1 MMKKRILLYGFYGI
15 ANAGN
20 EAMLRALI
28 EPIRKNYAN
37 EIEFL
42 VANRHPSDSYDKQY
56 GVKSIPN
63 LEYGSREMA
72 QGRWLRGLNPDDSPE
87 FMEMLREVAS
97 SDLIIFG
104 PGQYLVETGE
114 FGLLKGSLAQF
125 HTLLTMAKVAGT
137 PFYALAM
144 ACEPLSSPWSTLSI
158 NEALQ
163 KCDRLTFRDPQSIKN
178 LEAVGVQL
186 PDHEVLG
193 DLALAA
199 PAADPDLARKVLIE
213 VQIPEKKGPRLAVA
227 LRSIYWLGIKQEELR
242 KNIAKTLCMWLE
254 KWPDADILMIPQN
267 VYNVDGGRD
276 DDRFANKSVY
286 DLMPEEYKNRVYSV
300 LEEYPPEI
308 TESFYHGADV
318 TFTSRLHGSVFSCKQ
333 GTPPVVL
340 TFMDKTK
347 GFFTRLGYPDRMI
360 DLNTT
365 SEALFAKI
373 VESYNDKEDLSAGI
387 LRSVNR
393 IRDKAIRYPQIAI
406 ELLEKEP
413 ENPYKRKWAQSLFKR
428 SGA

>member
-1 MMKKRILLYGFYGI
+1 MKKRILLYGFYGI

-20 EAMLRALI
+20 EAMLSALI

-37 EIEFL
+37 NIEFI
-42 VANRHPSDSYDKQY
+42 VANRHPNEEYDRQY

-63 LEYGSREMA
+63 LEYDSREMA
-72 QGRWLRGLNPDDSPE
+72 KGRWLRGLNPDDSPV
-87 FMEMLREVAS
+87 FMEMLREVAC

-125 HTLLTMAKVAGT
+125 HVLLTMAKVTGS

-144 ACEPLSSPWSTLSI
+144 ACEPLSSPWSILSI

-178 LEAVGVQL
+178 LEAAGIQL
-186 PDHEVLG
+186 PEHEVLG

-199 PAADPDLARKVLIE
+199 SPADHKHARKALIE
-213 VQIPEKKGPRLAVA
+213 AQIPEKKGPRLAVA

-242 KNIAKTLCMWLE
+242 KTISQTLCMWLE
-254 KWPDADILMIPQN
+254 EWPDADIIMIPQN

-276 DDRFANKSVY
+276 DDRLANKAVY
-286 DLMPEEYKNRVYSV
+286 DLIPDEYKNRVYPV
-300 LEEYPPEI
+300 LGEHPPET
-308 TESFYHGADV
+308 TESLYSIADV
-318 TFTSRLHGSVFSCKQ
+318 TLTSRLHGSVFSCKQ

-340 TFMDKTK
+340 KFMDKTK
-347 GFFTRLGYPDRMI
+347 GFFTRLGYPDQMI

-373 VESYNDKEDLSAGI
+373 VESYNNKDELSAGI
-387 LRSVNR
+387 LSAVDR
-393 IRDKAIRYPQIAI
+393 IRGKAIRYPQIAI
-406 ELLEKEP
+406 ELLEKVP
-413 ENPYKRKWAQSLFKR
+413 ENPKKKKLAQRLFEGR
-428 SGA
+428 GA